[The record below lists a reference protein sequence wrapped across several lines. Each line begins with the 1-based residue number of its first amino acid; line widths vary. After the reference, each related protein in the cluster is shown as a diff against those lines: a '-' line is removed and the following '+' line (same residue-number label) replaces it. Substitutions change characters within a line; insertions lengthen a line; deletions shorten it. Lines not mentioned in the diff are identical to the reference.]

1 MCEGLV
7 LCNGSWLRL
16 LLAGCTYVVL
26 FPEKLHLLV
35 LVTTAETVKVWYD
48 VAVAYAVETKVVG

>member
-1 MCEGLV
+1 
-7 LCNGSWLRL
+7 LRL